1 MVIHK
6 FVIPG
11 RFWNGY
17 NIALEPDAEIVHVEM
32 VDENLTFWAKR
43 SQGPLNVRYAKPSD
57 KPEPVHRSF
66 MVVGTGQPVYDNT
79 KHLGTVIDGRFV
91 WHLLEIL

>member
-32 VDENLTFWAKR
+32 VDGNLTFWAARGASPASVFNK
-43 SQGPLNVRYAKPSD
+43 V
-57 KPEPVHRSF
+57 PEEPTFNCRSF
-66 MVVGTGQPVYDNT
+66 QVVGTGHPFHENT